1 MMLKAPVNSPLPPIP
16 WTALP
21 TMSIFEDEA
30 MPATKEPTMNI
41 AWNVKKEY
49 YYASAPM
56 FPVSLGLID
65 LNFVP

>member
-1 MMLKAPVNSPLPPIP
+1 MLKAPVNSPLPPIP

-21 TMSIFEDEA
+21 KMSIFEDEA
-30 MPATKEPTMNI
+30 MPAAKDPTMNI

-49 YYASAPM
+49 YYASALTFPM
-56 FPVSLGLID
+56 SLGLID